1 MGLQVDLKLQIPN
14 VKLQINDKSQIQ
26 KMFDFIKKYQQVLVI
41 KYCNLRFIC
50 YLDFIICKFA
60 DFNFEISIYI

>member
-26 KMFDFIKKYQQVLVI
+26 KMFVFIKKYQQVLVI
-41 KYCNLRFIC
+41 YYCDLRFI
-50 YLDFIICKFA
+50 
-60 DFNFEISIYI
+60 